1 MIYTM
6 TRALL
11 ISAFFSFA
19 SCNQFIKITD
29 DSYYQR
35 VEPVSGAESLKLVFS
50 HNINGETHPCGC
62 RKFPLGGL
70 PQVAGYLGD
79 TRSSSPVIYVDTGD
93 MLFPSPNVPET
104 MRSSIE
110 FTAKKLVEA
119 QNKLG
124 LAYFVPGD
132 QDFALG
138 ADYLAKLSKESK
150 FEFLIA
156 NLNKDSKI
164 KAKDHAL
171 IESNGVKIVLIGAI
185 DPQLVSSEGREELTP
200 FWGAI
205 EKTLKKIEKDPKAKG
220 AKIVLL
226 THAGLEVDRKLAK
239 KYSSIDWIIGS
250 HSQSFLRFPDE
261 EGNAKIVQG
270 LSRNHYLGEI
280 TFPFN
285 AKKKASYKLVPMD
298 ETMDKKIENNFMTP
312 WLASFK
318 SELEKIQAKEQSKL
332 SDAGPVD
339 TKLKTYLSCK
349 ECHKPQT
356 EFWQGTAH
364 SIAWQTLEK
373 AQASNNPQ
381 CIGCHSLGFQRPGGF
396 LTTAGIIEGPKLDEK
411 KKKAYWKE
419 VHETFKSLG
428 SVRELSSKKRRELS
442 SEWIKIDEKHEVEA
456 NHANVQCLN
465 CHVKHPEHPFNMED
479 GPSQNGFANK
489 CLNCHTADQS
499 PEWYNKDESGLA
511 TTPNKKYLERKIK
524 AVACPKM

>member
-1 MIYTM
+1 MIKSKCW
-6 TRALL
+6 ALSL
-11 ISAFFSFA
+11 SALFSFA
-19 SCNQFIKITD
+19 SCNQFIKMTD

-79 TRSSSPVIYVDTGD
+79 ARKSGPVIYVDTGD

-104 MRSSIE
+104 MKDSIS

-124 LAYFVPGD
+124 LRYFVPGD

-138 ADYLAKLSKESK
+138 VDYLAKLSRSSD

-156 NLNKDSKI
+156 NLKASSKI
-164 KAKDHAL
+164 KARPFAL
-171 IESNGVKIVLIGAI
+171 VEANGVKLALIGAI
-185 DPQLVSSEGREELTP
+185 DPSLVSKNGGELA
-200 FWGAI
+200 GIEQAI
-205 EKTLKKIEKDPKAKG
+205 EKALKKVAKEPEAEG

-226 THAGLEVDRKLAK
+226 VHAGLSVDEKLAK
-239 KYSSIDWIIGS
+239 RFPQVDWIIGA
-250 HSQSFLRFPDE
+250 HSQSFLRFPE
-261 EGNAKIVQG
+261 EVGDSKIVQG
-270 LSRNHYLGEI
+270 LSRNHYIGEI

-285 AKKKASYKLVPMD
+285 SKEKASYKLVPMD
-298 ETMDKKIENNFMTP
+298 ETMDKKIENNSMTP

-318 SELEKIQAKEQSKL
+318 SELEKIQATEQSKL
-332 SDAGPVD
+332 SSAEPVD
-339 TKLKTYLSCK
+339 HKLKTYLNCS

-364 SIAWQTLEK
+364 SLAWQTLLK
-373 AQASNNPQ
+373 AKASNNPQ
-381 CIGCHSLGFQRPGGF
+381 CIGCHSLGYQKPEGF
-396 LTTAGIIEGPKLDEK
+396 LTTAGIIEGENLNDK
-411 KKKAYWKE
+411 KKEAYWKE
-419 VHETFKSLG
+419 VHQTFKGLE
-428 SVRELSSKKRRELS
+428 SVRELKEKKRRELS
-442 SEWIKIDEKHEVEA
+442 EKWVQIDKKHGIES
-456 NHANVQCLN
+456 NFSNVQCLN
-465 CHVKHPEHPFNMED
+465 CHAKHPEHPFNMED
-479 GPSQNGFANK
+479 GPKQDAYANK
-489 CLNCHTADQS
+489 CLSCHTADQA